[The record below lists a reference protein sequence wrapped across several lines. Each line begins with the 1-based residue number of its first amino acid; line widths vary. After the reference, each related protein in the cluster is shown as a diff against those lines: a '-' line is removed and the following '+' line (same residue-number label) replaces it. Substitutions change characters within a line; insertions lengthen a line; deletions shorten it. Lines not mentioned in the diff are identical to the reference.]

1 MENTLKLIISRK
13 GTYVYES
20 SEMIHGRTKKYLI
33 EKYQYPV
40 YLHYSPDMAGVY
52 PMSYTW
58 QLSVVEINEA
68 GDIIHLEDR
77 TARAC
82 KRRLQAPWKASVL
95 NCLRG
100 INSGESPW
108 ADDPLAD
115 DYEKIHLAWKNA
127 RNLSAAAP
135 EMLELL
141 EDIDGAFW
149 EGELKASAK
158 SYSLKFR
165 VQKLVLKMLKSE
177 GK

>member
-40 YLHYSPDMAGVY
+40 YLHYSPDMAGAY

-82 KRRLQAPWKASVL
+82 KRGLQAPWKASIL

-100 INSGESPW
+100 INSGDW
-108 ADDPLAD
+108 GYDPLAD
-115 DYEKIHLAWKNA
+115 DYKKIRLAWEKD
-127 RNLSAAAP
+127 RNLTAAAP
-135 EMLELL
+135 EMLE
-141 EDIDGAFW
+141 
-149 EGELKASAK
+149 
-158 SYSLKFR
+158 
-165 VQKLVLKMLKSE
+165 MLKELQDVFKMKDSLTQGPGTSMGTIINDKLDNLITKAE

>member
-40 YLHYSPDMAGVY
+40 YLHYSPAMAGAY

-115 DYEKIHLAWKNA
+115 DYEKIHLAWENA
-127 RNLSAAAP
+127 RNLS
-135 EMLELL
+135 EMFELL
-141 EDIDGAFW
+141 EDIDDAFW
-149 EGELKASAK
+149 ENKLKVSADR
-158 SYSLKFR
+158 YALKFR
-165 VQKLVLKMLKSE
+165 VKNLVSKMLKAE
-177 GK
+177 CK